1 MLQPPGTQDVGCS
14 GRYHPGSALGT
25 SPFRLVVGPS
35 DGCLPEAADLHCS
48 HLTLLHSET
57 VAAAAATANGYG
69 CSGTPWYHFARARSA
84 AGVEGGRKVF
94 PIRERSSSFDGEQL
108 VSDRD
113 RRTLRRDG
121 RERGVDDKEGK
132 AAVLAVADRVRW
144 IEDDSSA
151 ANALQRRRPQA
162 TQRHRVQL
170 LLQRQRRRSLT
181 TVDADGHLANTS
193 STIASNLDCKN
204 GNDPSR
210 RRFYGDDD
218 DDNADGDVGRPPA
231 PLATSNGDV
240 CETRDRLRR
249 SQIPR

>member
-1 MLQPPGTQDVGCS
+1 MLEPPGTQDVGCY

-25 SPFRLVVGPS
+25 SPFRLVVGPP

-57 VAAAAATANGYG
+57 AAAAAAANGYG
-69 CSGTPWYHFARARSA
+69 CSGTPWSYFARARSA
-84 AGVEGGRKVF
+84 AAVEGGRRVF
-94 PIRERSSSFDGEQL
+94 PIRERSLSFDGEKL

-121 RERGVDDKEGK
+121 RERGVDNKAGK

-144 IEDDSSA
+144 IEDESSA

-170 LLQRQRRRSLT
+170 LLQRQRRSSLT
-181 TVDADGHLANTS
+181 TIDADGHLADTS

-210 RRFYGDDD
+210 RFYGDDG
-218 DDNADGDVGRPPA
+218 DNAGGDVGHPPA

-249 SQIPR
+249 LQIPR